1 MDNLRSA
8 IADKVLDISSLE
20 GNDVKFKLEKINRFR
35 DFVNACQLLIQKY
48 PAIETELLQMVEN
61 NDFDTRI
68 ASSRV
73 DSVIRLSEHSG
84 NGSVAKHD
92 NVEADIRNLEEIAE
106 KVEESVSEQPTDNA
120 ILSTVE
126 SSVANTPTSSTS
138 ALVDEQKQ
146 IDPARSVQFLTENKI
161 DQEKEK
167 QYVDFEEIVEG
178 ESSEND
184 IIAGNNTVNSTLPL
198 PEETIGGIIDRK
210 PSITIES
217 SNAKKDTA
225 KKILLVCGIVAIVVA
240 LIFIIKFVI
249 NNWQVILYGLGVAVI
264 FGGLVWFLLK
274 KKKTDE

>member
-84 NGSVAKHD
+84 NGSIAKD
-92 NVEADIRNLEEIAE
+92 NNVEADIRNLEEIAE
-106 KVEESVSEQPTDNA
+106 KVQEAVSEQPITDNA
-120 ILSTVE
+120 KLKAME
-126 SSVANTPTSSTS
+126 ASVANTSTSSTS
-138 ALVDEQKQ
+138 THVDEQKQ
-146 IDPARSVQFLTENKI
+146 IDPATSVQFLTENKV
-161 DQEKEK
+161 DQEKED
-167 QYVDFEEIVEG
+167 QYVDFEEVVENG
-178 ESSEND
+178 SCEND
-184 IIAGNNTVNSTLPL
+184 IIAVSNTIIPPL
-198 PEETIGGIIDRK
+198 PNDITGDIVDRK
-210 PSITIES
+210 PSITVE
-217 SNAKKDTA
+217 NNNTKKDTA
-225 KKILLVCGIVAIVVA
+225 KKVLLVCGIIAIVVA

-249 NNWQVILYGLGVAVI
+249 NNWEVILYGLAVAII
-264 FGGLVWFLLK
+264 FGGLIWLLLK
-274 KKKTDE
+274 KKKTDN